1 MLRRVEDSCLSLP
14 EVIVFYGQSS
24 ENPDYDLVHLNL
36 QCKGDLLLELAFR
49 IKPEANG
56 SLFAHGAVMKI
67 ERLLPL
73 AILSQGGSIPDYN
86 KKINQF
92 FLSQETDTK
101 RIEAL
106 TRLFDSQAYW
116 IPPKWMEQLPMDCF
130 YNPPSSEDESSSAPE
145 DDDSKEKA
153 SSEDKRASP
162 KKSSPRRDSSPKRT
176 LAKNNKDI
184 EK

>member
-36 QCKGDLLLELAFR
+36 QCNGDLLLELAFR
-49 IKPEANG
+49 IKPEENG
-56 SLFAHGAVMKI
+56 TLFARAAVMKV

-92 FLSQETDTK
+92 FLSQETDAK

-106 TRLFDSQAYW
+106 SRLFDSQAYW
-116 IPPKWMEQLPMDCF
+116 IPPKWMEQLPIDWF
-130 YNPPSSEDESSSAPE
+130 YNPPSSSEDSSVDDAPE
-145 DDDSKEKA
+145 DDSKEEA
-153 SSEDKRASP
+153 SSEEKRVSP

-176 LAKNNKDI
+176 
-184 EK
+184 